1 MSTVLERGVEPIVEK
16 ENDNKKR
23 NSFNYYKNSYH
34 EIIKVL
40 YLSEFQY
47 VNNLKILIEKVK
59 YPIQYSIKHK
69 KPILLQKDLDLILKG
84 IPDIFQLSWSLCKAF
99 KHALNTIDPND
110 FTSETIANIFLD
122 HAKKFEVY
130 IKYISYFSISSSAI
144 KRLRSQRTIFRNFLN
159 SLKKKKALGKFDDI
173 QNILELPIERIEK
186 YINILRI
193 VQKITLDQQHYNAI
207 IDEALLF
214 MEDLKDDLKKAS
226 DREKEL
232 QNLYTIKNTI
242 ENCPSTLVLSSRKL
256 IKTYENLIDVDT
268 FINMKIAIFTD
279 LILFARYNKKTNKYA
294 FKKMVDYRILDVDED
309 ISSDF
314 ESDVNHEN
322 YISSSSNHATAGG
335 SIGSNTDNIITF
347 YFQSMY
353 RYSTKNDYSIVI
365 TNDYEDYSS
374 IIENTTDISFIK
386 QLNSTPSI
394 NSSNYDSNTS
404 PRSPRSPRKNST
416 PSSPIKYN
424 HKKMSFSQMFNVPNQ
439 KSYMQLKCPS
449 YAIKQEILSLI
460 HKQKAELSP
469 PPFEFLWPNPSE
481 ENYIYEGIRG
491 LDDLV
496 SVDDDSIIMNS
507 IIASSI
513 YSAIPK
519 RFQIKRSMT
528 LLYSLKIHGSSLRTF
543 YSRSI
548 VGSSFQQPQVLLIRD
563 DLDNVFGAFITEAFH
578 PSNHF
583 YGDGECFLWK
593 VDNNQNSTYASNI
606 IKIFKWS
613 EKNYFCIY
621 SNDDHIS
628 LGAGDGHAGLY
639 LDADLCNGSSA
650 PCDTYNNEVLS
661 SEKEFKIIDVELW
674 GYTDMIERENT
685 RRKTI
690 NRESHFYNFR

>member
-1 MSTVLERGVEPIVEK
+1 M
-16 ENDNKKR
+16 
-23 NSFNYYKNSYH
+23 
-34 EIIKVL
+34 KV
-40 YLSEFQY
+40 
-47 VNNLKILIEKVK
+47 
-59 YPIQYSIKHK
+59 
-69 KPILLQKDLDLILKG
+69 
-84 IPDIFQLSWSLCKAF
+84 
-99 KHALNTIDPND
+99 
-110 FTSETIANIFLD
+110 
-122 HAKKFEVY
+122 
-130 IKYISYFSISSSAI
+130 
-144 KRLRSQRTIFRNFLN
+144 
-159 SLKKKKALGKFDDI
+159 
-173 QNILELPIERIEK
+173 
-186 YINILRI
+186 
-193 VQKITLDQQHYNAI
+193 
-207 IDEALLF
+207 
-214 MEDLKDDLKKAS
+214 
-226 DREKEL
+226 
-232 QNLYTIKNTI
+232 
-242 ENCPSTLVLSSRKL
+242 
-256 IKTYENLIDVDT
+256 
-268 FINMKIAIFTD
+268 AIFSD
-279 LILFARYNKKTNKYA
+279 LILFARYNRKTNKYA

-309 ISSDF
+309 IDSDF
-314 ESDVNHEN
+314 ETDINHDN
-322 YISSSSNHATAGG
+322 FISSSSNYATTGG
-335 SIGSNTDNIITF
+335 SIGSNNNNNNNNTENIITF

-394 NSSNYDSNTS
+394 TSSNYDHS
-404 PRSPRSPRKNST
+404 PRSPRISRSKHSSPTSST
-416 PSSPIKYN
+416 SSSSPIKYN

-439 KSYMQLKCPS
+439 KSYMQLRCPNF
-449 YAIKQEILSLI
+449 AVKQEILSLI

-469 PPFEFLWPNPSE
+469 PPFEFLWPNPAE
-481 ENYIYEGIRG
+481 ENYMYEGIRG

-496 SVDDDSIIMNS
+496 SVEDDNVIMNS

-563 DLDNVFGAFITEAFH
+563 DLDNVFGAFVTEAFH

-593 VDNNQNSTYASNI
+593 VDANQSSTYGSNI

-628 LGAGDGHAGLY
+628 LGSGDGHSGLY
-639 LDADLCNGSSA
+639 LDSDLCNGSSA

-674 GYTDMIERENT
+674 GYTDMIERETT

-690 NRESHFYNFR
+690 NRESCFYNFR